1 MKVEISNSEYLKLL
15 LDTTPEHQDL
25 FWCLR
30 TKLQLKKMQCLSGY
44 KLSAQLEKV
53 DLRFKKKYN
62 LSLGLVKTI
71 NWYSNK
77 SKSK

>member
-15 LDTTPEHQDL
+15 LETAPEHQDL

-53 DLRFKKKYN
+53 DLRFN
-62 LSLGLVKTI
+62 EIQNGNENI
-71 NWYSNK
+71 
-77 SKSK
+77 